1 MKAKEYL
8 MQVSKI
14 DSMINNKIQEIRQW
28 MDIATSAT
36 VSSNGERVQSS
47 GKQQKMADAVGR
59 YVDIQKE
66 INADIDL
73 LVDTK
78 QAVIKTIEQLPE
90 AEYDLLHMVYI
101 QGFELNAAAD
111 MKNKTYTW
119 ATTTH
124 GRALSHLQKIIDS
137 EGDRTSK

>member
-8 MQVSKI
+8 MQVGKI
-14 DSMINNKIQEIRQW
+14 DRMINNKIQEVRQW

-36 VSSNGERVQSS
+36 VSANGERVQSS
-47 GKQQKMADAVGR
+47 GSHQKMADAVGR

-66 INADIDL
+66 INADIDM

-78 QAVIKTIEQLPE
+78 QKVIKTIEQLPE

-124 GRALSHLQKIIDS
+124 GRALSHLQKIIDT